1 MADVSQNISA
11 QLFVKELP
19 TSSQANFNG
28 CKQDFSSPY
37 LTTCVNNVSS
47 DRAVEDA
54 FQKQL
59 SLSEYYKS
67 PYVFDTIKREYM
79 SKTMDS
85 SYETQEVDLGPQP
98 ITGETGSQPPDVVDF
113 VKTGNDTVKE
123 SFGSMGSNNVMLILI
138 GAVIL
143 YFILQKK

>member
-19 TSSQANFNG
+19 TALQANFNG
-28 CKQDFSSPY
+28 CKQNFDSPF
-37 LTTCVNNVSS
+37 LTTCVNNVDS
-47 DRAVEDA
+47 DTAVENA
-54 FQKQL
+54 FQSQL

-67 PYVFDTIKREYM
+67 PYVFDTIKRDYM

-85 SYETQEVDLGPQP
+85 SYETQEVNLEPVELNGQ
-98 ITGETGSQPPDVVDF
+98 TGSQPPNVVDI
-113 VKTGNDTVKE
+113 VKTGKE
-123 SFGSMGSNNVMLILI
+123 SFGSMGDNKFMLILI

>member
-19 TSSQANFNG
+19 AANTANFNG
-28 CKQDFSSPY
+28 CKQDFRSPY
-37 LTTCVNNVSS
+37 LTTCVNNVES
-47 DRAVEDA
+47 DTAVENA

-67 PYVFDTIKREYM
+67 PNVFETIKRDYM

-85 SYETQEVDLGPQP
+85 AYETEKVDLNPQP
-98 ITGETGSQPPDVVDF
+98 ITNKTGSQPINVVDL
-113 VKTGNDTVKE
+113 VKTGKE
-123 SFGSMGSNNVMLILI
+123 KFGSTDNNYT
-138 GAVIL
+138 L
-143 YFILQKK
+143 YFILLTAIIAYFVLNKR

>member
-19 TSSQANFNG
+19 TALQANFNG
-28 CKQDFSSPY
+28 CKQEISPF
-37 LTTCVNNVSS
+37 LTTCVNNVDS
-47 DRAVEDA
+47 DAAVENA

-67 PYVFDTIKREYM
+67 PAVFNTIKQDYM

>member
-47 DRAVEDA
+47 DTAVENA

-67 PYVFDTIKREYM
+67 PYVFDTIKRDYM

-85 SYETQEVDLGPQP
+85 AYETEKVDLNPQP
-98 ITGETGSQPPDVVDF
+98 ITNKTGSQPINVVEL
-113 VKTGNDTVKE
+113 VKTGKE
-123 SFGSMGSNNVMLILI
+123 KFGSTDNNYT
-138 GAVIL
+138 L
-143 YFILQKK
+143 YFGILLTAIIAYFVLNKR